1 MTEPAIC
8 PTSGFG
14 AVTCTVG
21 WVSPQDSA
29 CELRCISHAGRL
41 PVLVFHESRFD
52 IYIQNGYG
60 LDEDRLFYPLIWKKP
75 IMLCKLI
82 AKTFPFMLLGA
93 LLLAVTGCGSTE
105 ADSAAKVPR
114 IGFLSVSASPEFID
128 ALREGLRDLG
138 YVENETMIIDW
149 RVVRD
154 QEELQAIAQEFV
166 ANEVDL
172 IIAGG
177 TKAVKAAMKET
188 STIPI
193 VMTNS
198 GDAVGTGLVA
208 SLARP
213 GGNVT
218 GSTQISP
225 QLSAKRVQLLMEAIP
240 SLSRL
245 AVLWNPDHPNT
256 PRMFNE
262 VQAAVTDFGLELV
275 SLEVP
280 MPSPDIEGAFARAV
294 ESRVGAIL
302 VLRDPLTIKHQQQIV
317 DLAAANHVPAMY
329 ETMNFVDAGGLMLY
343 GPSFRDLYRNA
354 ATFTDKILRGSI
366 PAEMPVEHPTTF
378 ELVIHHRAA
387 EALGLEFPEPFLLR
401 TTKVIR

>member
-1 MTEPAIC
+1 
-8 PTSGFG
+8 
-14 AVTCTVG
+14 
-21 WVSPQDSA
+21 
-29 CELRCISHAGRL
+29 
-41 PVLVFHESRFD
+41 
-52 IYIQNGYG
+52 
-60 LDEDRLFYPLIWKKP
+60 
-75 IMLCKLI
+75 
-82 AKTFPFMLLGA
+82 MLLGA
-93 LLLAVTGCGSTE
+93 LFLAMAACGSTE
-105 ADSAAKVPR
+105 ANSAANLPR

-128 ALREGLRDLG
+128 ALREGFRDLG
-138 YVENETMIIDW
+138 YVEDETIIIDW

-154 QEELQAIAQEFV
+154 QEELQGIAQEFV

-256 PRMFNE
+256 PRMFQQ
-262 VQAAVTDFGLELV
+262 VLAAVADFGLEVV
-275 SLEVP
+275 SLEVRE
-280 MPSPDIEGAFARAV
+280 PSPDIEGAFARAV
-294 ESRVGAIL
+294 ESRVNAAL
-302 VLRDPLTIKHQQQIV
+302 VLRDPLMIKHQQQIV
-317 DLAAANHVPAMY
+317 DLAAANHIPAMY

-343 GPSFRDLYRNA
+343 RPSFQDLYRNA
-354 ATFTDKILRGSI
+354 ATFADKILKGSV

-378 ELVIHHRAA
+378 NLVVNQKVA
-387 EALGLEFPEPFLLR
+387 EALGLVFPDPFLLR

>member
-1 MTEPAIC
+1 
-8 PTSGFG
+8 
-14 AVTCTVG
+14 
-21 WVSPQDSA
+21 
-29 CELRCISHAGRL
+29 
-41 PVLVFHESRFD
+41 
-52 IYIQNGYG
+52 
-60 LDEDRLFYPLIWKKP
+60 
-75 IMLCKLI
+75 MLCKLV
-82 AKTFPFMLLGA
+82 AKSLPIMLLGA
-93 LLLAVTGCGSTE
+93 LFPVLAACGSPE
-105 ADSAAKVPR
+105 ANNGAKAPR
-114 IGFLSVSASPEFID
+114 IGFLSVSAAPEFID

-138 YVENETMIIDW
+138 YIEDETIIIDW
-149 RVVRD
+149 RVVGDR
-154 QEELQAIAQEFV
+154 EELPGIAQEFV
-166 ANEVDL
+166 NNGVDL

-225 QLSAKRVQLLMEAIP
+225 QLSAKRVQLLKEAVP

-256 PRMFNE
+256 PRMFQE
-262 VQAAVTDFGLELV
+262 VLAAAADFGLELV

-280 MPSPDIEGAFARAV
+280 EPSPEIEGAFARAV
-294 ESRVGAIL
+294 ESRVDAML

-317 DLAAANHVPAMY
+317 DLAAANHIPAMY

-343 GPSFRDLYRNA
+343 GPSFQDLYRNA
-354 ATFTDKILRGSI
+354 ATFADKILRGSI
-366 PAEMPVEHPTTF
+366 PSEMPVEHPTTF
-378 ELVIHHRAA
+378 ELVVNQNAA
-387 EALGLEFPEPFLLR
+387 EALGLAFPEPFLLR